1 MIFRNIEKVLE
12 KGGNKNLMTQS
23 AWRDKRADVLRENLK
38 KRKQLQKARKSQADE
53 TNNTEDEA

>member
-1 MIFRNIEKVLE
+1 
-12 KGGNKNLMTQS
+12 MTQS

>member
-1 MIFRNIEKVLE
+1 
-12 KGGNKNLMTQS
+12 MTQS

-38 KRKQLQKARKSQADE
+38 KRKQMQKARKTQADDE